1 MTSRAR
7 TVFAQELAHTLGRPL
22 FWFLIFVLL
31 LMSWG
36 MSTGDVQIASGDAS
50 VGGTKAWLTS
60 EFSFAFV
67 LLALVTLV
75 YSFFLSIASGL
86 SVIRDDDAR
95 MGEMLHATPLRPGE
109 YVWGKFLGLFVG
121 FLLALGLH
129 LLFSIFFNHV
139 MPNAEAAEIRGPF
152 DPANYLRP
160 ALVFALPS
168 LVFFAGISFYL
179 GERWRRPMSV
189 FLFPVAVFLFC
200 GFFLWDWSPTWL
212 DPRINRALMLIDPG
226 GFRWLN
232 ETWLK
237 LDRGAR
243 FYNETR
249 IGLDLPFVLSRIA
262 FFGIGV
268 LGVVLAQRHVGQT
281 LRGTVREPKR
291 LRRRRQLLND
301 LGGAPN
307 DFVALPQTLRPLS
320 ALGMRIRPGG
330 LFGGLARVAGT
341 EARSLLSTPAVY
353 LFGVLILLQTLGN
366 ATIALGAFQTRVLL
380 TPGQLAVA
388 SMNALTSLLCLL
400 LMFYTAESLER
411 ERSTGLAALS
421 YSAPI
426 PTTSILFGKALANS
440 LVGAVVLVAA
450 FLGCA
455 IALLV
460 QGKVGLSLGPFLLIW
475 GLLVLP
481 TLFLW
486 TSFVTC
492 VQAVTK
498 QRFVTYGVSLGVLV
512 FTLYR
517 QFTGGMNW
525 VGNWMAWGVGR
536 WTDMGALEL
545 DRKALVLNRAFALG
559 LALFFLAVAV
569 RSFDRRQADPINT
582 LHRLQGA
589 AVARRL
595 LRLAPFALVPL
606 VLGILLW
613 LAVIDGLQ
621 GENRQK
627 KWRDY
632 WKQNLATWKD
642 APQPALA
649 AVDLD
654 LRIEPDRSFFH
665 SRGVYEMVNDLDT
678 PFSRFALTGGSHWK
692 NLEWTLQGKPYEP
705 EDRSGLFVFK
715 TPLPPGG
722 RVRVGFE
729 MDGRFPDGITK
740 NGGGLPE
747 FILPSG
753 VVLTSF
759 RPTFVPLIG
768 YDEERGIEE
777 GENDYEP
784 RVYPEDFYHGRT
796 DSLFGLNR
804 AFRTRVRITGPAEY
818 TWNSVGTR
826 VSDTVKGGLRTSVWE
841 SDHPVR
847 FFNVVGGRWKERRG
861 NGTVIYY
868 HPEHEYNI
876 GEMSAAFDASRRW
889 FSAWFHPFPWREL
902 KLSEF
907 PNLAGYAQGFPTNI
921 TFSEGIGFLT
931 ESDVKTD
938 AVFLVTAHE
947 TAHQWWGNLLT
958 PGKGPGG
965 NILSEGTSHFSTLML
980 LEQVKGPRARMEAAK
995 RIEEN
1000 YGEDRRADAE
1010 RPLVWIDGTREG
1022 DQTVTYDK
1030 GGWAFWMLHRHMGR
1044 DRALAGIWKFFQDWA
1059 GNPDHP
1065 VIPGLPGRDA
1075 PLRHRSRRLR
1085 RLRQA
1090 VVPRGGPARVRA
1102 DRRPQ
1107 GEGCGEVEGH
1117 GPGQERGHR
1126 PHADRGGRS
1135 PGRALRRR
1143 QGEAGLPGRPRHGHP
1158 RRRGVADR
1166 HDPLPLRPGA
1176 GGRRSRRPG
1185 PPAPAERRANDIL
1198 IPFSVSTRGR
1208 NASCPVISFHLVDI
1222 AGRPR

>member
-1 MTSRAR
+1 MRLR
-7 TVFAQELAHTLGRPL
+7 TVFAHELAHTLRRPL
-22 FWFLIFVLL
+22 FWFLVFILL

-36 MSTGDVQIASGDAS
+36 MSTGDVQIASGDS
-50 VGGTKAWLTS
+50 TVGGTKAWLTS
-60 EFSFAFV
+60 EFSWAFV

-86 SVIRDDDAR
+86 AVIRDDDFR
-95 MGEMLHATPLRPGE
+95 MGEVLHSTSLQPGE
-109 YVWGKFLGLFVG
+109 YVWGKFLGILAG
-121 FLLALGLH
+121 FLAALGLH
-129 LLFSIFFNHV
+129 VLFTLFFNHV
-139 MPNAEAAEIRGPF
+139 LPNPEAAEIRGPF
-152 DPANYLRP
+152 EIANYLRP
-160 ALVFALPS
+160 VVVFALPA
-168 LVFFAGISFYL
+168 LVFFAGISFFL

-189 FLFPVAVFLFC
+189 FLFPVAVLLFC

-249 IGLDLPFVLSRIA
+249 IGLDPGFVLSRLA
-262 FFGIGV
+262 FLGLGL
-268 LGVVLAQRHVGQT
+268 LGVVLAQRH
-281 LRGTVREPKR
+281 LEATVRGRVKEPRR
-291 LRRRRQLLND
+291 LRRRRQALAQPAD
-301 LGGAPN
+301 LVP
-307 DFVALPQTLRPLS
+307 VPRPLS
-320 ALGMRIRPGG
+320 ALEMRIRPAGFLRG
-330 LFGGLARVAGT
+330 LLRIART
-341 EARSLLSTPAVY
+341 EARNLFSTPAIYV
-353 LFGVLILLQTLGN
+353 FGVLILLQTIGN
-366 ATIALGAFQTRVLL
+366 ATIALGAFQTRILL

-388 SMNALTSLLCLL
+388 SLNPLTLMLCLL

-411 ERSTGLAALS
+411 ERSTGFAALS

-426 PTTSILFGKALANS
+426 PTASILFGKALANS
-440 LVGAVVLVAA
+440 LVGLVVTAA
-450 FLGCA
+450 AYLGCA
-455 IALLV
+455 IVLLID
-460 QGKVGLSLGPFLLIW
+460 GKVAPDPGPFLLIW
-475 GLLVLP
+475 GLLLLP
-481 TLFLW
+481 TLLLW
-486 TSFVTC
+486 TAFITC
-492 VQAVTK
+492 VQAVGR
-498 QRFVTYGVSLGVLV
+498 QRFATYGVGLGVLV

-517 QFTGGMNW
+517 VITGGMNW
-525 VGNWMAWGVGR
+525 VGNWMAWGAVR
-536 WTDMGALEL
+536 WSDMGALEM
-545 DRKALVLNRAFALG
+545 DRKALALNRAFALG
-559 LALFFLAVAV
+559 LAVFFIAVAV
-569 RSFDRRQADPINT
+569 RAFDRRQSDPINT

-589 AVARRL
+589 QAARRI
-595 LRLAPFALVPL
+595 LRLAPFAVAPL
-606 VLGILLW
+606 VLGIVLG
-613 LAVIDGLQ
+613 LAVLDGFQ
-621 GENRQK
+621 GGNREK
-627 KWRDY
+627 KARDY
-632 WKQNLATWKD
+632 WKQNLGTWKD

-654 LRIEPDRSFFH
+654 LRLDPERSGFH
-665 SRGVYEMVNDLDT
+665 SRGTYELVNDRNEPL
-678 PFSRFALTGGSHWK
+678 SRFALTAGMHWK
-692 NLEWTLQGKPYEP
+692 DLKWTLQGKPYEP

-715 TPLPPGG
+715 TPLAPGA

-768 YDEERGIEE
+768 YDEERGVKE

-784 RVYPEDFYHGRT
+784 RVYPDDFHQGQT

-804 AFRTRVRITGPAEY
+804 AYRTRVRITGPAAY

-826 VSDTVKGGLRTSVWE
+826 VSDTVKDGLRTSVWE

-847 FFNVVGGRWKERRG
+847 FFNVVGGRWKEKRG
-861 NGTVIYY
+861 KGTVIYY
-868 HPEHEYNI
+868 HPEHEFNVE
-876 GEMSAAFDASRRW
+876 EMSAAFDAARRW
-889 FSAWFHPFPWREL
+889 YSEWFHPFPWREL

-907 PNLAGYAQGFPTNI
+907 PNLASYAQGFPTNI

-1010 RPLVWIDGTREG
+1010 RPLVWIDGTRNG

-1030 GGWAFWMLHRHMGR
+1030 GGWVFWMLLQHMGR
-1044 DRALAGIWKFFQDWA
+1044 DRALAGIRQFMRDWA
-1059 GNPDHP
+1059 NKPDHP
-1065 VIPGLPGRDA
+1065 VLQDFLATMRPFASDPAAFDAFAKQWFHEVVLPEYELSGARKERAGKDWKVTVRVKNAGTGRMPVAVAAARGEDKSYRDA
-1075 PLRHRSRRLR
+1075 RATVTLGAGESKTVTILCPFDPEKIVVDPDVQVLQLR
-1085 RLRQA
+1085 R
-1090 VVPRGGPARVRA
+1090 
-1102 DRRPQ
+1102 
-1107 GEGCGEVEGH
+1107 
-1117 GPGQERGHR
+1117 
-1126 PHADRGGRS
+1126 
-1135 PGRALRRR
+1135 
-1143 QGEAGLPGRPRHGHP
+1143 
-1158 RRRGVADR
+1158 
-1166 HDPLPLRPGA
+1166 
-1176 GGRRSRRPG
+1176 
-1185 PPAPAERRANDIL
+1185 
-1198 IPFSVSTRGR
+1198 
-1208 NASCPVISFHLVDI
+1208 NAAQMTF
-1222 AGRPR
+1222 